1 MTKPTENKPKAWRN
15 DAVEK
20 VTGRAK
26 FADDLVLPN
35 MLHAVPVYSRKYIH
49 GTILGFQGM
58 AEAQAVPGV
67 VRVITAQ
74 DIPGK
79 VYFGQIFQDY
89 AMLALDKIRCEGD
102 VIALVVAEDRD
113 TALRAA
119 DLIELEVEELPTLFD
134 SEEALKETNNL
145 IHPSKGSNLINHH
158 KIRRG
163 KASRDTHQEGST
175 AGIEEGSGRMRL
187 CPGAGVQH
195 RRRGARLSG
204 GGIRPLPAAARRGD
218 GDLRRHA
225 APLFHPALHR
235 RPCWAGPS
243 QKWK

>member
-1 MTKPTENKPKAWRN
+1 
-15 DAVEK
+15 
-20 VTGRAK
+20 
-26 FADDLVLPN
+26 
-35 MLHAVPVYSRKYIH
+35 
-49 GTILGFQGM
+49 M

-175 AGIEEGSGRMRL
+175 AGIEEALADATLSWSGSTAPPPWSTPIWRWN
-187 CPGAGVQH
+187 PPSAS
-195 RRRGARLSG
+195 SG
-204 GGIRPLPAAARRGD
+204 PTG
-218 GDLRRHA
+218 
-225 APLFHPALHR
+225 
-235 RPCWAGPS
+235 
-243 QKWK
+243 